1 MSASVSI
8 FHRKGVRPNLFHQDS
23 CPKSL
28 VATTVKAC
36 VQHVPWPFQS
46 GGDSNCR
53 FGTTGWQVIRARR
66 VNRLSM
72 KINHNQILTWK
83 SKKHKNHPT
92 QIFNPPA
99 NIQKPRLFQQFTQKL
114 QIFMVRVI
122 RVYGKGEGLE
132 EYPPARCGWV
142 DWVGD
147 SHAWICWTFPY
158 LFRGYGKSLL
168 NTRWW
173 FQRFFMFTRL
183 GKISNLTDIFRWV
196 GSTTN

>member
-99 NIQKPRLFQQFTQKL
+99 NIQKTTTVPAIYSETTDFHGSSDSGVWKRWRSG
-114 QIFMVRVI
+114 RVSTCP
-122 RVYGKGEGLE
+122 VWLSWL
-132 EYPPARCGWV
+132 GW
-142 DWVGD
+142 GQP
-147 SHAWICWTFPY
+147 C
-158 LFRGYGKSLL
+158 LNLL
-168 NTRWW
+168 N
-173 FQRFFMFTRL
+173 FSIL
-183 GKISNLTDIFRWV
+183 V
-196 GSTTN
+196 